1 MKLRSIILLLLIA
14 GVIGVI
20 ISQSMDSLSQYTDF
34 AEAKASGKEVHVVG
48 KWVKRDQYS
57 YDPNQDLFQF
67 YMEDSTG
74 ITQLV
79 HYRDPK
85 PVNFESAEKVVVI
98 GQYEQEKDVFKANKI
113 LMKCPS
119 KYENGE
125 LQEAQ
130 PQTVSNV
137 SS

>member
-1 MKLRSIILLLLIA
+1 MKIRSIVLLLLIA

-34 AEAKASGKEVHVVG
+34 ETAKTSGKEVHVVG
-48 KWVKRDQYS
+48 KWVQRDQHS
-57 YDPNQDLFQF
+57 YDPNKDLFQF
-67 YMEDSTG
+67 YMQDSTG
-74 ITQLV
+74 ITQQV

-98 GQYEQEKDVFKANKI
+98 GQYEEDVFMANKI

-119 KYENGE
+119 KYETGE
-125 LQEAQ
+125 LKEASAR
-130 PQTVSNV
+130 PVSNTAP
-137 SS
+137 